1 MKRLTRVALIIAATL
16 FVGGLFGCTTPKA
29 TEVKQGQSASK
40 LGKVAIGIRKPKH
53 LKVAMMTAHNM
64 LSNKGHRAKQVSIVA
79 CGPAVKDLQ
88 TSSPVASKVKQS
100 LDNDIRIVACG
111 VTVDRMGLDK
121 DSFISGVIV
130 VPNGITELA
139 RLQAN
144 GYVSIEL

>member
-1 MKRLTRVALIIAATL
+1 
-16 FVGGLFGCTTPKA
+16 
-29 TEVKQGQSASK
+29 
-40 LGKVAIGIRKPKH
+40 
-53 LKVAMMTAHNM
+53 MMTAHNM
-64 LSNKGHRAKQVSIVA
+64 LSKKGHQAKQVSIVA

-121 DSFISGVIV
+121 DSFISGVVV